1 MPETNNPLRRFF
13 RQPAVYIKLPSD
25 GNFYPPGSIDIP
37 PNREFPIYPMTA
49 MDEITYRTSD
59 ALFNRTAIVNVIQS
73 CVPNI
78 LDPWKIPSIDMDTLL
93 VAIRIASYGHSMDF
107 ESICPHCEHENSF
120 GLDLRTVLDGI
131 GRPDYSN
138 AVETGDIKIYFRPLT
153 YQQTNYNSLEQF
165 SDQKLLETLPDSD
178 VPEEE
183 KIKLLTK
190 SFAKLTDMTMRALT
204 QSISMIQ
211 VMEETVVEPEYIE
224 EFVRNCDREVFT
236 KIRDHIVNLRSSTE
250 LKPLKISCQGCQKE
264 YETPFTLDVS
274 NFFVSAS

>member
-1 MPETNNPLRRFF
+1 
-13 RQPAVYIKLPSD
+13 
-25 GNFYPPGSIDIP
+25 
-37 PNREFPIYPMTA
+37 
-49 MDEITYRTSD
+49 
-59 ALFNRTAIVNVIQS
+59 
-73 CVPNI
+73 
-78 LDPWKIPSIDMDTLL
+78 
-93 VAIRIASYGHSMDF
+93 
-107 ESICPHCEHENSF
+107 
-120 GLDLRTVLDGI
+120 VLDGI

>member
-59 ALFNRTAIVNVIQS
+59 ALFNGTAIVNVIQS